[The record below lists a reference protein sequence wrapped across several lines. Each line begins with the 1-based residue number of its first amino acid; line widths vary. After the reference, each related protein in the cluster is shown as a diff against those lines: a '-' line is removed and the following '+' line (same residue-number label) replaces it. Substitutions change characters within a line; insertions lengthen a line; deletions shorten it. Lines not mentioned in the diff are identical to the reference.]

1 MTTSSF
7 MNPWTLAVALAA
19 LAAPAAAAE
28 LGVSD
33 AEIRRMMIRD
43 SHAAYSGPCRCP
55 YDAMKNGRACGPRSA
70 YSKPGGRSPLCYA
83 EDISQKMVDDYRA
96 AHRLPR

>member
-1 MTTSSF
+1 MS
-7 MNPWTLAVALAA
+7 PWSLFAA
-19 LAAPAAAAE
+19 LAVLAVPAAAAE

-43 SHAAYSGPCRCP
+43 SVAAYPGPRPCP
-55 YDAMKNGRACGPRSA
+55 YNTMKNGRACGPRSA

-83 EDISQKMVDDYRA
+83 EDISQKMADEYRA